1 MLPPAAVGVTTVRPA
16 IKTKSLT
23 GEVLTGQSVRFRDGH
38 DHCAMGGT
46 KHAPVGEKV
55 GNLKVLMDARLAA
68 CETIQETMRSVRSS
82 IGEHNKQGRAWER
95 RRESLDRRDLR
106 DNTGNNAHGIGEPG
120 RATDL
125 DCQLPATQ

>member
-1 MLPPAAVGVTTVRPA
+1 
-16 IKTKSLT
+16 
-23 GEVLTGQSVRFRDGH
+23 
-38 DHCAMGGT
+38 MGGT
-46 KHAPVGEKV
+46 QHAPVGEKV

-68 CETIQETMRSVRSS
+68 CETIQETMRMSATRSVRSS

-95 RRESLDRRDLR
+95 RRESLGRRDLR

-125 DCQLPATQ
+125 DCQLPATE